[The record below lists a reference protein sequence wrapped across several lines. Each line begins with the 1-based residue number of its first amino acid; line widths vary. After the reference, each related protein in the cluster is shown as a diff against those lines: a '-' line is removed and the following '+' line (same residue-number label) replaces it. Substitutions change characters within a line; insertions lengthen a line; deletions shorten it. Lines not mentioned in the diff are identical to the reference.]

1 MTSLKIS
8 LDDEMRRTTLH
19 PSEEGEYSFQELDNA
34 VRYLYRHKLSKLLY
48 NSFVIRYQDE
58 ASDWITISS
67 DSELCEAMSVLKAMG
82 KVVLRLNISLYERS
96 ISSFVS
102 PSTGRYGNQP
112 SGQVPPSGTNIY
124 PPLLSSYNDM
134 WSHQN
139 GPLVKPTAE
148 SLQKQRTGL
157 KKCESRNKSTLEPMF
172 TFYETWSRASKLLA
186 SKSPTSVKEAIAL
199 YKSLLIMDSTN
210 EVGICFDIARGEAI
224 LGNKSEAMVYL
235 TKAVSRGFIKLS
247 SIESNPDFES
257 LRPMESFQ
265 SLLSRLRHPV
275 GTGFNQY
282 ILSTLRCAGSSGDLE
297 KYKWPL
303 HEAEKAQRKFQ

>member
-1 MTSLKIS
+1 LKIS
-8 LDDEMRRTTLH
+8 LEAETRRATLH
-19 PSEEGEYSFQELDNA
+19 LKEGEHKHSFQELDNI

-48 NSFVIRYQDE
+48 NEFVILYQDE

-67 DSELCEAMSVLKAMG
+67 DSELCEAMSVINAMG
-82 KVVLRLNISLYERS
+82 KIVLRLKISLSERS
-96 ISSFVS
+96 ISSVVS
-102 PSTGRYGNQP
+102 PTTGRYANQP
-112 SGQVPPSGTNIY
+112 TSGVASLHENLSGTHIY

-139 GPLVKPTAE
+139 GPLVKPSEE

-157 KKCESRNKSTLEPMF
+157 KKCESRNKGTLAQQA
-172 TFYETWSRASKLLA
+172 TFFETWSRAKKLLA
-186 SKSPTSVKEAIAL
+186 SKSPTSVKEAITL
-199 YKSLLIMDSTN
+199 YKSLLIMDSVN
-210 EVGICFDIARGEAI
+210 EDGICFDIARGEAI

-235 TKAVSRGFIKLS
+235 TKAVSRCFIELS
-247 SIESNPDFES
+247 RIESNPDFES

-265 SLLSRLRHPV
+265 SLLSRLRHP
-275 GTGFNQY
+275 GFNQY
-282 ILSTLRCAGSSGDLE
+282 FLSTLRCAESSGDLE